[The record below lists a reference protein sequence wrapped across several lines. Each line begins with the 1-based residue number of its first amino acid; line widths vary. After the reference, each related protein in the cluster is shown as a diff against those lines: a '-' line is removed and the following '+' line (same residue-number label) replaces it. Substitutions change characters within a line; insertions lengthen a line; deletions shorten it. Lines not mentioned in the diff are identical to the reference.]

1 MIPRVIPCLLLRGK
15 GLVKTTRFKDPKYV
29 GDPINAIRIL
39 NEKEVDE
46 LILLDIEATRKGT
59 PPPFELIEEITS
71 ECFMPV
77 CYGGG
82 ISTVHD
88 MEKVF
93 HLGVEKISMN
103 ARAVEEPS
111 FVREASQVFGSQ
123 SVVVSM
129 DVKRNFLGKYE
140 VVIHNGR
147 RKTGLNP
154 LDFARQ
160 AEDMGSG
167 ELLVT
172 SVDRDGKGSG
182 YDVSLLRSISNSV
195 TIPVIACG
203 GAGRLEDVYDVISK
217 GEVSA
222 AAAGSLFVFYGPH
235 RAVLINYPERQTLET
250 LFAN

>member
-1 MIPRVIPCLLLRGK
+1 
-15 GLVKTTRFKDPKYV
+15 
-29 GDPINAIRIL
+29 
-39 NEKEVDE
+39 
-46 LILLDIEATRKGT
+46 LILLDIEATRKGK

-93 HLGVEKISMN
+93 HLGVEKISIN

-140 VVIHNGR
+140 IVTHNGR

-154 LDFARQ
+154 QDFARQ

-182 YDVSLLRSISNSV
+182 YDVALLRSISNSV
-195 TIPVIACG
+195 TIPVVACG
-203 GAGRLEDVYDVISK
+203 GAGRLEDVYDVICN